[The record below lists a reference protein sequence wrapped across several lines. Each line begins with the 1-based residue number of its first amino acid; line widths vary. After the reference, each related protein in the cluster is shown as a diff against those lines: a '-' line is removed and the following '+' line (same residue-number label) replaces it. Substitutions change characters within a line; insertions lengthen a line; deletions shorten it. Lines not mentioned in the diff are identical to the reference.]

1 MSDLVWEGLIGV
13 LVGGLARFA
22 LSGRNPGGLL
32 GAVVVGVAGAFLASY
47 VGERIGWY
55 QAGDTVAFVM
65 SAAGAVTLLV
75 IFRFLAGT
83 SKESSSPRDD
93 SFDS

>member
-1 MSDLVWEGLIGV
+1 MSDLAWEGLIGV
-13 LVGGLARFA
+13 LAGGLARFA

-32 GAVVVGVAGAFLASY
+32 GAVVVGVGGAFLASY

-55 QAGDTVAFVM
+55 RAGDTAAFVM
-65 SAAGAVTLLV
+65 SAAGALTLLG

-83 SKESSSPRDD
+83 SKESSRRDD

>member
-1 MSDLVWEGLIGV
+1 MSDLAWEGLIGV
-13 LVGGLARFA
+13 LAGGLARFA

-32 GAVVVGVAGAFLASY
+32 GAVLVGVAGSFLASY

-55 QAGDTVAFVM
+55 QAGDRAGFVM
-65 SAAGAVTLLV
+65 SAAGAVTFLA

-83 SKESSSPRDD
+83 SKESSRRDD

>member
-55 QAGDTVAFVM
+55 QAGDTAALVM
-65 SAAGAVTLLV
+65 SAAGAVTLLAT
-75 IFRFLAGT
+75 RSA
-83 SKESSSPRDD
+83 
-93 SFDS
+93 